1 LNEATAFQNTK
12 AMEKF
17 TIELLGDSSFPI
29 SKDQTI
35 LQASLEAGVPHFH
48 ACGGKGKCSTCRIL
62 VKAGNENLTE
72 LTQREADIHKR
83 IPFPP
88 NVRLACQTYV
98 KGENVQVH
106 RMIRDET
113 DIQFYIKEDTA
124 TDLEYTGE
132 EKEMALFFLDIR
144 NFTPFIETY
153 LPFDVIHIMRRLFA
167 LFQNAIQA
175 NDGRIIETAGDGFY
189 AAFGFDNSIKQAVE
203 NACKAGYQI
212 FADLRAFNDQ
222 YMYKNFRHR
231 FQVGI
236 GLHAGR
242 VIIGNIGIGVN
253 NNLTVT
259 GLPVNIAA
267 RLQAA
272 TKDLNN
278 SFLISDYAFSY
289 LSDQQHGSQQ
299 DIKLKGI
306 KDEVSIHLIGS
317 PFQA

>member
-1 LNEATAFQNTK
+1 
-12 AMEKF
+12 MEKF
-17 TIELLGDSSFPI
+17 TIELLGDSSIPI
-29 SKDQTI
+29 SREQTI
-35 LQASLEAGVPHFH
+35 LEASLEAGVPHFH

-62 VKAGNENLTE
+62 VREGGENLSAF
-72 LTQREADIHKR
+72 TQKEVDIHKH

-98 KGENVQVH
+98 RGENVQVH

-124 TDLEYTGE
+124 IDLEYTGE

-153 LPFDVIHIMRRLFA
+153 LPFDVIHIMRRLFT
-167 LFQNAIQA
+167 LFRKAIEA

-189 AAFGFDNSIKQAVE
+189 AAFGFDTEIAKAVA
-203 NACKAGYQI
+203 NAAKAGMQI
-212 FADLRAFNDQ
+212 MDDLETFNES

-272 TKDLNN
+272 TKELNN
-278 SFLISDYAFSY
+278 NFIISDYAFTC
-289 LSDQQHGSQQ
+289 LEDQPHTSVQEIQ
-299 DIKLKGI
+299 LKGI
-306 KDEVSIHLIGS
+306 KEKVAVHLMGI
-317 PFQA
+317 PY

>member
-1 LNEATAFQNTK
+1 
-12 AMEKF
+12 MGKF
-17 TIELLGDSSFPI
+17 MIELLGDIPVQI
-29 SKDQTI
+29 SEGQTI
-35 LQASLEAGVPHFH
+35 LEASLEAGVPHFH

-62 VKAGNENLTE
+62 VRGGFENITE
-72 LTQREADIHKR
+72 LTPKEVAIRKQVS
-83 IPFPP
+83 FPP

-106 RMIRDET
+106 RMIRDEA

-124 TDLEYTGE
+124 TDLEYMGE
-132 EKEMALFFLDIR
+132 EREMALFFLDIR
-144 NFTPFIETY
+144 NFTPFIESY

-167 LFQNAIQA
+167 LFRHAIES
-175 NDGRIIETAGDGFY
+175 NNGRIIETAGDGFY
-189 AAFGFDNSIKQAVE
+189 AAFGFEASIDKAVE
-203 NACKAGYQI
+203 NAATAGRQI
-212 FADLRAFNDQ
+212 FSDLEAFNES

-253 NNLTVT
+253 NNITVT

-278 SFLISDYAFSY
+278 NFIVSEHAFSY
-289 LSDQQHGSQQ
+289 LEDQQYVSFQK
-299 DIKLKGI
+299 ISLKGI
-306 KDEVSIHLIGS
+306 KEKVGVHLMGT
-317 PFQA
+317 PFLT

>member
-1 LNEATAFQNTK
+1 MFE
-12 AMEKF
+12 
-17 TIELLGDSSFPI
+17 IVLLGDSTVPI
-29 SKDQTI
+29 SSDQTI
-35 LQASLEAGVPHFH
+35 LQAALEAGIPHFH

-62 VKAGNENLTE
+62 VRAGEENLSAFTPKE
-72 LTQREADIHKR
+72 EAIHKH

-153 LPFDVIHIMRRLFA
+153 LPFDVIHIMRRLFT
-167 LFQNAIQA
+167 LFRNGIEACE
-175 NDGRIIETAGDGFY
+175 GRIIETAGDGFY
-189 AAFGFDNSIKQAVE
+189 AAFGFDTSIEKAVE
-203 NACKAGYQI
+203 NATSAGRKI
-212 FADLRAFNDQ
+212 FEDLEAFNES

-259 GLPVNIAA
+259 GLSVNIAA

-278 SFLISDYAFSY
+278 SFVISHYAFSY
-289 LSDQQHGSQQ
+289 LSNQVKTSSQEIQ
-299 DIKLKGI
+299 LKGI
-306 KDEVSIHLIGS
+306 KEKVRVHLIGNTYWM
-317 PFQA
+317 